1 MLTDQLIHLPLSVH
15 NTIGSRFSTLATHE
29 YLSMKSLD
37 LYYTFHPLLHDVLK
51 DNKISDEGEDY
62 KQL

>member
-1 MLTDQLIHLPLSVH
+1 
-15 NTIGSRFSTLATHE
+15 
-29 YLSMKSLD
+29 MKSLD
-37 LYYTFHPLLHDVLK
+37 LDLVLDLDLDLWYTYPLLLHDVLK